1 MHSAAGRSWKR
12 LKRPS
17 KPIVGSDKAQGIRES
32 TPEASRYQ
40 TKAFLWEK
48 VEVLRAGRIPG
59 SFE

>member
-1 MHSAAGRSWKR
+1 MNSAAGRSWKS

-17 KPIVGSDKAQGIRES
+17 KPTVGSDKAQGIRES

-40 TKAFLWEK
+40 LKDF
-48 VEVLRAGRIPG
+48 LRAGRIPG